1 MIPIYDSAT
10 MQRVLAGPIDPD
22 LKAILLQRLDLLQE
36 YLETYDFGELL
47 TVLIVQPGD
56 SIEAIETELTFSPL
70 VCLEGYRFPDSRFT
84 SGIWEFIIKRT
95 GYFEMT
101 MCLCDS
107 GLGHLL
113 ILPDRDGVDPTLLE
127 LCRTY
132 AAT

>member
-1 MIPIYDSAT
+1 MITIYDSAQ
-10 MQRVLAGPIDPD
+10 MDSLLASPIDPN
-22 LKAILLQRLDLLQE
+22 LKALLLHRLNLLEE
-36 YLETYDFGELL
+36 YLETYDFGDLL
-47 TVLIVQPGD
+47 TVLVVESGD
-56 SIEAIETELTFSPL
+56 SIEAIEAELTFSPL
-70 VCLEGYRFPDSRFT
+70 VCLDGFRFPDQRFK

-101 MCLCDS
+101 VCLCDS

-113 ILPDRDGVDPTLLE
+113 ILPDRDGVDPTLLK